1 MLNKQQHNT
10 FEENENKKNSSRPQQ
25 TAGYMVFNELCEVA
39 PRSLSMHKYS
49 HAIVSFAAAVN
60 QHVKFIVE

>member
-1 MLNKQQHNT
+1 MKI
-10 FEENENKKNSSRPQQ
+10 KKNSSRPQQ